1 MFKLGI
7 DIGGTNTKFIQF
19 DESVSNY
26 NDALKSVVQTPQN
39 IVSENIAYLNYDEIF
54 NIIKLKIDEI
64 GIDKISHIT
73 LSGQMHSSIL
83 LNDSKIIDGPY
94 SWQSEKNPKI
104 IDRISSLKN
113 VLDLKRGY
121 PIFNISNFE
130 GIYATLLTKIFGDL
144 TNNYNVIHES
154 EAAATGFYDYP
165 NNDWEHSVVSKL
177 FPKISLPKIVTG
189 VKFYKLNTSNVKIS
203 IPFGD
208 FQMSMANNI
217 KATNTL
223 SLNIATGGQ
232 IAIIRNKK
240 NSIFQ
245 TRPSINKNEF
255 YDCITQLPAG
265 RLIDLYLE
273 STKNIS
279 LNLSDMRFNET
290 IYNKASMCPD
300 LFTENEMTDY
310 LQNLINEFSSHAG
323 EFLLSSLLKKY
334 IHLIN
339 LYKQEYNFNKIIM
352 SGSILENYNIFSDG
366 LKHFF
371 GEVEIEFNNN
381 DVLKT
386 HFFLLKNTNLK
397 GNKL

>member
-7 DIGGTNTKFIQF
+7 DVGGTNTKFIYF

-26 NDALKSVVQTPQN
+26 NDAFTSIVHTPQN
-39 IVSENIAYLNYDEIF
+39 IISENISYINYDEIF
-54 NIIKLKIDEI
+54 NIIKSKIDEI
-64 GIDKISHIT
+64 GLDKISHIT
-73 LSGQMHSSIL
+73 LSGQMHSSML

-94 SWQSEKNPKI
+94 SWQSEKNPNV
-104 IDRISSLKN
+104 IDRISTLKN

-130 GIYATLLTKIFGDL
+130 GMYATLLTKIFGDL
-144 TNNYNVIHES
+144 TGNYNVIHES

-165 NNDWEHSVVSKL
+165 NNDWEYSVITKL
-177 FPKISLPKIVTG
+177 FPKITLPSIESG
-189 VKFYKLNTSNVKIS
+189 VKFVKFNTSNVKIS

-208 FQMSMANNI
+208 FQMSMADNI
-217 KATNTL
+217 ETKNTL

-232 IAIIRNKK
+232 IAIINNKY

-245 TRPSINKNEF
+245 TRPSIKKNEY
-255 YDCITQLPAG
+255 YDCVTQLPAG
-265 RLIDLYLE
+265 RLIDLYLK

-279 LNLSDMRFNET
+279 LNLRDLKFNKT
-290 IYNKASMCPD
+290 IYKKASMCPD
-300 LFTENEMTDY
+300 LFTVNEMADY
-310 LQNLINEFSSHAG
+310 LHNLINEFSSQAG
-323 EFLLSSLLKKY
+323 EFLLTSLLKKY

-352 SGSILENYNIFSDG
+352 SGSILENYNIFTDG
-366 LKHFF
+366 LQHFF
-371 GEVEIEFNNN
+371 GEVEIKFNKN

-386 HFFLLKNTNLK
+386 HYFLLKNN
-397 GNKL
+397 N

>member
-26 NDALKSVVQTPQN
+26 NDAFKSVVQTPQN
-39 IVSENIAYLNYDEIF
+39 IVSENISYLNYDEIF
-54 NIIKLKIDEI
+54 NIIKSKIDEI

-83 LNDSKIIDGPY
+83 LNNSKIIDGPY
-94 SWQSEKNPKI
+94 SWQSEKNPNI
-104 IDRISSLKN
+104 IDHISSLKN

-121 PIFNISNFE
+121 PIFNISNYE

-371 GEVEIEFNNN
+371 GEAKIEFNKN

-386 HFFLLKNTNLK
+386 HFFLLKNN
-397 GNKL
+397 N

>member
-1 MFKLGI
+1 
-7 DIGGTNTKFIQF
+7 
-19 DESVSNY
+19 
-26 NDALKSVVQTPQN
+26 
-39 IVSENIAYLNYDEIF
+39 
-54 NIIKLKIDEI
+54 
-64 GIDKISHIT
+64 
-73 LSGQMHSSIL
+73 MHSSIL
-83 LNDSKIIDGPY
+83 LNNSKIIDGPY
-94 SWQSEKNPKI
+94 SWQSEKNPNI

-121 PIFNISNFE
+121 PIFNISNYE
-130 GIYATLLTKIFGDL
+130 GTYATLLTKIFGDL
-144 TNNYNVIHES
+144 TSNYNVIHES

-279 LNLSDMRFNET
+279 LNLSDMNFNET
-290 IYNKASMCPD
+290 IYEKASMCPD

-310 LQNLINEFSSHAG
+310 LQNLINEFPSHAG

-371 GEVEIEFNNN
+371 GDAEIEFNNN
-381 DVLKT
+381 EVLKT
-386 HFFLLKNTNLK
+386 HFFLLKDNN
-397 GNKL
+397 

>member
-26 NDALKSVVQTPQN
+26 NDAFKSVVQTPQN
-39 IVSENIAYLNYDEIF
+39 IVSENIQYLNYDEIF
-54 NIIKLKIDEI
+54 NIIKSKIDEI

-94 SWQSEKNPKI
+94 SWQSEKNPNI
-104 IDRISSLKN
+104 IDRVSSLKN

-130 GIYATLLTKIFGDL
+130 GVYATLLTKIFGDL
-144 TNNYNVIHES
+144 TSNYNVIHES
-154 EAAATGFYDYP
+154 EAAATGFYDYQ

-177 FPKISLPKIVTG
+177 FPKISVPNVVTG

-273 STKNIS
+273 STKDTS
-279 LNLSDMRFNET
+279 LNLSDMKFNET
-290 IYNKASMCPD
+290 IYKKASMCPD

-371 GEVEIEFNNN
+371 GEAKIEFNKN

-386 HFFLLKNTNLK
+386 HFFLLKNN
-397 GNKL
+397 N

>member
-26 NDALKSVVQTPQN
+26 NDAFKSVVQTPQN
-39 IVSENIAYLNYDEIF
+39 IVSENISYLNYDEIF
-54 NIIKLKIDEI
+54 NIIKSKIDEI

-83 LNDSKIIDGPY
+83 LNNSKIIDGPY
-94 SWQSEKNPKI
+94 SWQSEKNPNI
-104 IDRISSLKN
+104 IDHISSLKN

-130 GIYATLLTKIFGDL
+130 GIYATLLSKIFGDL
-144 TNNYNVIHES
+144 TSNYNVIHES

-279 LNLSDMRFNET
+279 LNLSDMNFNET
-290 IYNKASMCPD
+290 IYEKASMCPD

-310 LQNLINEFSSHAG
+310 LQDLINEFPSHAG

-371 GEVEIEFNNN
+371 GDAEIKFNNN

-386 HFFLLKNTNLK
+386 HFFLLKDNN
-397 GNKL
+397 

>member
-54 NIIKLKIDEI
+54 NIIKSKIDEI

-83 LNDSKIIDGPY
+83 LNHSKIIDGPY

-165 NNDWEHSVVSKL
+165 NNDWDHSVVSKL
-177 FPKISLPKIVTG
+177 FPKISLPNIVTV
-189 VKFYKLNTSNVKIS
+189 VKFYELNNSNVKIS

-279 LNLSDMRFNET
+279 LNLMSLRFNET

-371 GEVEIEFNNN
+371 GEAEIEFNNN

-397 GNKL
+397 

>member
-19 DESVSNY
+19 DESISNY
-26 NDALKSVVQTPQN
+26 NDAFKSVVQTPQN
-39 IVSENIAYLNYDEIF
+39 IVSENISYLNYDEIF
-54 NIIKLKIDEI
+54 NIIISKIDEI

-83 LNDSKIIDGPY
+83 LNNSKIIDGPY
-94 SWQSEKNPKI
+94 SWQSEKNPNI
-104 IDRISSLKN
+104 IDHISSLKN

-130 GIYATLLTKIFGDL
+130 GIYATLLSK
-144 TNNYNVIHES
+144 IHES

-279 LNLSDMRFNET
+279 LNLSDMNFNET
-290 IYNKASMCPD
+290 IYEKASMCPD

-310 LQNLINEFSSHAG
+310 LQDLINEFPSHAG

-339 LYKQEYNFNKIIM
+339 LYKQEYNFKKIIM

-371 GEVEIEFNNN
+371 GEAEIEFNKN

-386 HFFLLKNTNLK
+386 HFFLLKNN
-397 GNKL
+397 N